1 MNKSRGFTLIELM
14 VVVAIVAIIASIAI
28 PAYRDAVIKGNRR
41 AGQALLMDVVNRQQ
55 QFFVANRVYAETA
68 DIAECATPP
77 PEIAGNYT
85 CAIVLDAGPPPAFTV
100 TLTPIGGQVRD
111 GNLSIDSQGV
121 RTPIEKWK

>member
-55 QFFVANRVYAETA
+55 QFFVANRRYAETA
-68 DIAECATPP
+68 
-77 PEIAGNYT
+77 EIAGCAGPNPDIAGIYT
-85 CAIVLDAGPPPAFTV
+85 CEIVLDAGPPP
-100 TLTPIGGQVRD
+100 G
-111 GNLSIDSQGV
+111 
-121 RTPIEKWK
+121 